1 MGVVMRGFEGWR
13 LLLAVLAAL
22 VLGGHATHLPLLLE
36 PATTARA
43 DSASGAPLAI
53 TDMDEHSRGGGEL
66 PCGPHEHCG
75 LGGILG
81 MPNSPDH
88 GSPCAVGVAADRTRS
103 SALPLALPAATSLLP
118 TLSQIPARTR
128 LAYGVPTPDAAGRR
142 ALLQVWR
149 M

>member
-1 MGVVMRGFEGWR
+1 MGVAMRGFGGWR

-36 PATTARA
+36 PATTARV
-43 DSASGAPLAI
+43 DSASGAPLLM

-75 LGGILG
+75 LGGVLG
-81 MPNSPDH
+81 MPSSP
-88 GSPCAVGVAADRTRS
+88 GPRS
-103 SALPLALPAATSLLP
+103 SALPLSLSAVTSTLP
-118 TLSQIPARTR
+118 TLSQIPAGIR
-128 LAYGVPTPDAAGRR
+128 LSLGVPTPDAAGRR

-149 M
+149 I

>member
-1 MGVVMRGFEGWR
+1 MGVAMRGFGGWR

-36 PATTARA
+36 PATTARV
-43 DSASGAPLAI
+43 DSASGAPLPM

-75 LGGILG
+75 LGGVLG
-81 MPNSPDH
+81 MPSSPGHD
-88 GSPCAVGVAADRTRS
+88 SPCTAGAAAGWTRS
-103 SALPLALPAATSLLP
+103 SALPLSLSAVTSTLP
-118 TLSQIPARTR
+118 TLSQIPAGIR
-128 LAYGVPTPDAAGRR
+128 LSLGVPTPDAAVRR

-149 M
+149 I

>member
-1 MGVVMRGFEGWR
+1 LGVAMRGFGGWR

-43 DSASGAPLAI
+43 DSASGAALPM

-75 LGGILG
+75 LEGVLG
-81 MPNSPDH
+81 MPSSPGHD
-88 GSPCAVGVAADRTRS
+88 SPCAAGAAADRTRA
-103 SALPLALPAATSLLP
+103 SALPLALPAVPSTLP
-118 TLSQIPARTR
+118 TLSRIPACIR
-128 LAYGVPTPDAAGRR
+128 LALGVPTPDPAGRR

-149 M
+149 I